1 MNKQIN
7 FNTLFSKKN
16 VSLFVFLFVNF
27 LFSVK
32 YISRV
37 TNYYLIISFLIS
49 LIYFFIWRYKRVLE
63 RFPISL
69 SKLNFLILSIFVLG
83 CYSAFNKIPVETL
96 NVDRWSVIT
105 SFWDSYFNNQ
115 YVYFAKS
122 NVGNPPGPM
131 PFYFLLA
138 LPFYFIGELGW
149 FSVMGVILFFIF
161 LNYSKTSK
169 LNITTTLILLLS
181 SVFYL
186 WEVVS
191 RSNIFL
197 NSTLVL
203 AVLYYYLNINKL
215 DLKNLILTGI
225 LIGLS
230 ISTRNVLVIPF
241 IVTFVFQLKNGLI
254 KPKQFLLLGL
264 ISLFTFVL
272 TFFPFVYNHFEGFK
286 IMNPFLI
293 QSSALV
299 PFKYTLLFIIM
310 AFTAGFFCKSNK
322 DIYFFSGLILFN
334 SIIIYFLYHINLVG
348 FQNTFFGSDADISY
362 FILCIPFC
370 LCYILSQHKNHSN

>member
-16 VSLFVFLFVNF
+16 VSLFIFLFVNF

-83 CYSAFNKIPVETL
+83 CYSAFNKIPVATL

-149 FSVMGVILFFIF
+149 FSVMGVMLFFIF
-161 LNYSKTSK
+161 L
-169 LNITTTLILLLS
+169 IIL
-181 SVFYL
+181 
-186 WEVVS
+186 
-191 RSNIFL
+191 
-197 NSTLVL
+197 
-203 AVLYYYLNINKL
+203 
-215 DLKNLILTGI
+215 
-225 LIGLS
+225 
-230 ISTRNVLVIPF
+230 
-241 IVTFVFQLKNGLI
+241 
-254 KPKQFLLLGL
+254 KQ
-264 ISLFTFVL
+264 V
-272 TFFPFVYNHFEGFK
+272 N
-286 IMNPFLI
+286 
-293 QSSALV
+293 
-299 PFKYTLLFIIM
+299 
-310 AFTAGFFCKSNK
+310 
-322 DIYFFSGLILFN
+322 
-334 SIIIYFLYHINLVG
+334 
-348 FQNTFFGSDADISY
+348 
-362 FILCIPFC
+362 
-370 LCYILSQHKNHSN
+370 

>member
-1 MNKQIN
+1 MIKRLKI
-7 FNTLFSKKN
+7 NTLFSKKKL
-16 VSLFVFLFVNF
+16 SLFIFFFINF
-27 LFSVK
+27 IFSVK
-32 YISRV
+32 YLSRA
-37 TNYYLIISFLIS
+37 TNYYLIASLLIT
-49 LIYFFIWRYKRVLE
+49 LFYFIIWKYKNRLE
-63 RFPISL
+63 KTPFTL
-69 SKLNFLILSIFVLG
+69 SKLNLILLSAFVLG
-83 CYSAFNKIPVETL
+83 CFFVFKKVAVETL

-105 SFWDSYFNNQ
+105 SFWDNYFDNQ

-131 PFYFLLA
+131 PFYFLMA

-149 FSVMGVILFFIF
+149 FSVMGIILFFVF
-161 LNYSKTSK
+161 LRYSKTSK
-169 LNITTTLILLLS
+169 LNSTTGLLLSIS

-197 NSTLVL
+197 NSSLVL
-203 AVLYYYLNINKL
+203 FVLYYYLKIEKLNNK
-215 DLKNLILTGI
+215 NTLIAGL

-241 IVTFVFQLKNGLI
+241 VIAFMYQLKNNLI

-264 ISLFTFVL
+264 ISILTFVI
-272 TFFPFVYNHFEGFK
+272 TFLPFVYNHFENFK

-293 QSSALV
+293 QSSVLV
-299 PFKYTLLFIIM
+299 PFEYTLFFIIM
-310 AFTAGFFCKSNK
+310 AFTAGFFCKSIK
-322 DIYFFSGLILFN
+322 DIYFFSGLILFT

-348 FQNTFFGSDADISY
+348 FQNTFFCSDADISY
-362 FILCIPFC
+362 FILCIPFS
-370 LCYILSQHKNHSN
+370 LYDILSS

>member
-1 MNKQIN
+1 MNNQIN
-7 FNTLFSKKN
+7 CNTLFSKKN
-16 VSLFVFLFVNF
+16 VSLLIFFFVNF
-27 LFSVK
+27 IFLVK
-32 YISRV
+32 YLSRA
-37 TNYYLIISFLIS
+37 TNYYLIVS
-49 LIYFFIWRYKRVLE
+49 LSVTLFYFIIWKYRNILGKI
-63 RFPISL
+63 PINL
-69 SKLNFLILSIFVLG
+69 SKLNLILLTAFILGSFFVFKKV
-83 CYSAFNKIPVETL
+83 AVETL

-131 PFYFLLA
+131 PFYFMLA

-149 FSVMGVILFFIF
+149 FSVMGIILFFVF
-161 LNYSKTSK
+161 LRYSKTSK
-169 LNITTTLILLLS
+169 LNSTTGLLLILS

-191 RSNIFL
+191 RSNVFL
-197 NSTLVL
+197 NSSLIL
-203 AVLYYYLNINKL
+203 FVLYYYLKIKKFNI
-215 DLKNLILTGI
+215 KNLIFAGL

-230 ISTRNVLVIPF
+230 ISTRNVQVIPF
-241 IVTFVFQLKNGLI
+241 VIAFIYQLKNNLI

-264 ISLFTFVL
+264 ISIL
-272 TFFPFVYNHFEGFK
+272 TFIITFLPFVYNHFDDFK

-293 QSSALV
+293 QSTALV
-299 PFKYTLLFIIM
+299 PFEYTLLFIIM
-310 AFTAGFFCKSNK
+310 AFTTGLFCKSIK
-322 DIYFFSGLILFN
+322 DIYFFSGLILFI

-348 FQNTFFGSDADISY
+348 FQNTFFGSYADISY

-370 LCYILSQHKNHSN
+370 LYYNLSS

>member
-1 MNKQIN
+1 
-7 FNTLFSKKN
+7 
-16 VSLFVFLFVNF
+16 
-27 LFSVK
+27 
-32 YISRV
+32 
-37 TNYYLIISFLIS
+37 
-49 LIYFFIWRYKRVLE
+49 
-63 RFPISL
+63 
-69 SKLNFLILSIFVLG
+69 
-83 CYSAFNKIPVETL
+83 
-96 NVDRWSVIT
+96 
-105 SFWDSYFNNQ
+105 
-115 YVYFAKS
+115 
-122 NVGNPPGPM
+122 M

>member
-1 MNKQIN
+1 MNKQTN

-16 VSLFVFLFVNF
+16 VSIFIFLFVNSI
-27 LFSVK
+27 FSLK
-32 YISRV
+32 YISRE

-49 LIYFFIWRYKRVLE
+49 LVYFFIWRYKNLLE

-69 SKLNFLILSIFVLG
+69 SKLNLILLSAFILG
-83 CYSAFNKIPVETL
+83 CFFIFKKVDVETL

-131 PFYFLLA
+131 PFYFMLA
-138 LPFYFIGELGW
+138 LPFYFFGELGW
-149 FSVMGVILFFIF
+149 FSVMGIILFFVF
-161 LNYSKTSK
+161 LRYSKISK
-169 LNITTTLILLLS
+169 LNCTTGLLLTLS
-181 SVFYL
+181 SIFYL
-186 WEVVS
+186 WEVVG
-191 RSNIFL
+191 RSNMFL
-197 NSTLVL
+197 NSSLIL
-203 AVLYYYLNINKL
+203 FVLYYYLKVEKINI
-215 DLKNLILTGI
+215 KNTIVAGL

-241 IVTFVFQLKNGLI
+241 VIAFIYQLKNNLI

-264 ISLFTFVL
+264 ISILTFVI
-272 TFFPFVYNHFEGFK
+272 TFLPFVYNHFEGFK

-299 PFKYTLLFIIM
+299 PFEYTLLFILM
-310 AFTAGFFCKSNK
+310 AFITGLYCKSIK
-322 DIYFFSGLILFN
+322 DIYFFSGLILFI

-348 FQNTFFGSDADISY
+348 FQNTFFGSAADISY
-362 FILCIPFC
+362 FILCTPFC
-370 LCYILSQHKNHSN
+370 LYHVLSSKKNHSN

>member
-16 VSLFVFLFVNF
+16 VSLFIFLFVNF

-254 KPKQFLLLGL
+254 TFKQLVRLGFISVLLF
-264 ISLFTFVL
+264 IFTFI
-272 TFFPFVYNHFEGFK
+272 PFIYNHIEGFK
-286 IMNPFLI
+286 IMNPFII

-299 PFKYTLLFIIM
+299 PFKYTVLFM
-310 AFTAGFFCKSNK
+310 FLGVLSGFICKSFS
-322 DIYFFSGLILFN
+322 DVYFFSGLILFI
-334 SIIIYFLYHINLVG
+334 SITIYFIYHINLVG
-348 FQNTFFGSDADISY
+348 FNKTFFENDADISY
-362 FILCIPFC
+362 FILCVPYCIFYLFNDQKTTP
-370 LCYILSQHKNHSN
+370 

>member
-1 MNKQIN
+1 MNQQIN

-16 VSLFVFLFVNF
+16 VSLFIFLFVNF
-27 LFSVK
+27 IFSLK
-32 YISRV
+32 YISRE

-49 LIYFFIWRYKRVLE
+49 IIYFFIWRYKNVLE
-63 RFPISL
+63 KLPISL
-69 SKLNFLILSIFVLG
+69 SKLNLILLFAFILGSFFIFKKV
-83 CYSAFNKIPVETL
+83 AVETL

-149 FSVMGVILFFIF
+149 FSVMGVMLFFIF

-169 LNITTTLILLLS
+169 LNTTTTLILLLS

-203 AVLYYYLNINKL
+203 AVLYYYLNIEKL
-215 DLKNLILTGI
+215 DIKNLILTGI

-241 IVTFVFQLKNGLI
+241 IVAFVFQLKNGLI
-254 KPKQFLLLGL
+254 TFKQLMRLGFISVLLF
-264 ISLFTFVL
+264 IFTFI
-272 TFFPFVYNHFEGFK
+272 PFIYNHFEEFK
-286 IMNPFLI
+286 IMNPFII

-299 PFKYTLLFIIM
+299 PFKYTVLFM
-310 AFTAGFFCKSNK
+310 FLGVLSGFICKSFS
-322 DIYFFSGLILFN
+322 DIYFFSGLVLFI
-334 SIIIYFLYHINLVG
+334 SITIYFIYHINLVG
-348 FQNTFFGSDADISY
+348 FNKTLFENDADISY
-362 FILCIPFC
+362 FILCVPYC
-370 LCYILSQHKNHSN
+370 LFYLFNEQKATS